1 MAMGGSAWVAIIGM
15 LTFGTISSLLSKIT
29 FEVRGDNLDGDFVPF
44 AKPWFCVAVMFAGM
58 IGCMLI
64 HLIGVASRKAKR
76 RKRSSDD
83 DVGAPLLA
91 GSTDTDPDAS
101 SETGWRG
108 MLMLS
113 IPTVFDLIATV
124 LMSIGLLFVT
134 VSIYQVSGRWFRGP
148 PRAASVRWLLG
159 KIPNAPTP
167 SALPPPFPL
176 PFRRYQMMRGAELI
190 FAAIFSVAFLGKRL
204 NKLHASG
211 IALTVVGISMVGM
224 ASLLAPGQNGAGTPI
239 QQVRARGKRACLP
252 LLSTGAPRDRFSSMG
267 AL

>member
-29 FEVRGDNLDGDFVPF
+29 FEVRGDNLNGDFVPF

-134 VSIYQVSGRWFRGP
+134 VSIYQVSESGRWFRGP
-148 PRAASVRWLLG
+148 PRAFLRPCAGCSVRFLTR
-159 KIPNAPTP
+159 PR
-167 SALPPPFPL
+167 PPP
-176 PFRRYQMMRGAELI
+176 
-190 FAAIFSVAFLGKRL
+190 
-204 NKLHASG
+204 
-211 IALTVVGISMVGM
+211 
-224 ASLLAPGQNGAGTPI
+224 SLLPSPY
-239 QQVRARGKRACLP
+239 P
-252 LLSTGAPRDRFSSMG
+252 LDATR
-267 AL
+267 

>member
-29 FEVRGDNLDGDFVPF
+29 FEVRGDNLNGDFVPF

-148 PRAASVRWLLG
+148 PRAFLRPCAGCSVRFLTR
-159 KIPNAPTP
+159 PR
-167 SALPPPFPL
+167 PPP
-176 PFRRYQMMRGAELI
+176 
-190 FAAIFSVAFLGKRL
+190 
-204 NKLHASG
+204 
-211 IALTVVGISMVGM
+211 
-224 ASLLAPGQNGAGTPI
+224 SLLPSPFPFDAT
-239 QQVRARGKRACLP
+239 R
-252 LLSTGAPRDRFSSMG
+252 
-267 AL
+267 